1 MGRCPDG
8 DFLAIFCVLYFQQ
21 AVTCTATSGQSNLI
35 IAATHR
41 SINQS
46 IRALMQV
53 DKPQRDRVNEYI
65 TVYHVKNN
73 DNLDLNMHTDD
84 KIK

>member
-1 MGRCPDG
+1 
-8 DFLAIFCVLYFQQ
+8 
-21 AVTCTATSGQSNLI
+21 
-35 IAATHR
+35 
-41 SINQS
+41 
-46 IRALMQV
+46 MQV

-73 DNLDLNMHTDD
+73 DNLDLNMHTDY

>member
-1 MGRCPDG
+1 M
-8 DFLAIFCVLYFQQ
+8 Q
-21 AVTCTATSGQSNLI
+21 AG
-35 IAATHR
+35 
-41 SINQS
+41 
-46 IRALMQV
+46 
-53 DKPQRDRVNEYI
+53 KPQRDRVSEYI